1 MRYRIYILP
10 FVIAILIS
18 CHKDD
23 IGEEQSK
30 SFIKFYGDGDLI
42 VTGIDVKQTAEE
54 GYVLLGKAVYDDET
68 TDIYLVGTDENGNPL
83 DWSPKLIGNQYNDE
97 ANRILVVDD
106 GFLLFGTTDESGN
119 GETDM
124 YIVKTDLEGNVQW
137 EKTIG
142 DAGHEEGYDIQLTAT
157 GDLMLAGVTD
167 DPVIT
172 TGGNKS
178 AYMLVTNSNASVIK
192 KRGTISYLD
201 FEVSA
206 KAIREIAGGYVIL
219 GTITGKTNAAS
230 DILIAR
236 SNESFTE
243 ILAKNTG
250 RTGNDYGEDL
260 YVSDDGDIYILGSSN
275 TPQTG
280 VSEVY
285 FGKVGTD
292 LLEMIWTKTYNESGF
307 GLEAKDVV
315 YSEEGFFTITGSR
328 FSVAEQDIMFLRI
341 DMNGEPVNKTFYG
354 ESGFQEGNAVYY
366 TSGDRGYIIA
376 GTNDFEVFSMATLVK
391 TGPDGNFE

>member
-1 MRYRIYILP
+1 MSYRIYILP
-10 FVIAILIS
+10 FVIALLVS

-30 SFIKFYGDGDLI
+30 AFIKFYGDGDLI
-42 VTGIDVKQTAEE
+42 VTGIDVKQTAEG

-83 DWSPKLIGNQYNDE
+83 DWSPKLIGNQYDDE
-97 ANRILVVDD
+97 ANRILIVSD
-106 GFLLFGTTDESGN
+106 GFLLFGTTDESGS

-124 YIVKTDLEGNVQW
+124 YMVKTDLEGNVQW
-137 EKTIG
+137 EKAIG
-142 DAGHEEGYDIQLTAT
+142 DAGHEEGYDIQVTAS
-157 GDLMLAGVTD
+157 GDLILAGMTD

-178 AYMLVTNSNASVIK
+178 AYMLVTNSDASVIK

-206 KAIREIAGGYVIL
+206 KAIREITGGYVIL
-219 GTITGKTNAAS
+219 GTITSKTNSSS

-243 ILAKNTG
+243 ILAKNAG
-250 RTGNDYGEDL
+250 RAGNDFGEDL
-260 YVSDDGDIYILGSSN
+260 YVSDDGDIYVLGSSN

-285 FGKVGTD
+285 FGRVEPN
-292 LLEMIWTKTYNESGF
+292 LLKTIWTETYSESGF
-307 GLEAKDVV
+307 GLEGKDVV
-315 YSEEGFFTITGSR
+315 YSEEGFFAITGSR
-328 FSVAEQDIMFLRI
+328 FSVAEQDIMFLRL
-341 DMNGEPVNKTFYG
+341 DMNGAEANRIFYG
-354 ESGFQEGNAVYY
+354 ESGFQEGHAIYY
-366 TSGDRGYIIA
+366 TSGDKGYIIA
-376 GTNDFEVFSMATLVK
+376 GTNDFEVFSMAALVK